1 MTVTV
6 AEEDGVHRALVPGA
20 DTVLRCCR
28 EGHES
33 AGEAA
38 RHARA
43 IARVMARE
51 APDCRSV
58 TLGFSH

>member
-6 AEEDGVHRALVPGA
+6 AEENGVHRALVPGA

-43 IARVMARE
+43 IARAMARQPQ
-51 APDCRSV
+51 AGGS
-58 TLGFSH
+58 